1 MPISNVSISNKPD
14 IPEIQLVTRRKSK
27 TQRLP
32 VASLLICRKKLN
44 IQRDQCAPMMWIVAA
59 VRACKM
65 LDSPYHLVQV
75 IPALSR
81 HGLHQARVRAVPK
94 IVRRLIQS
102 QPRNRSA
109 DLAFHGYVAVL
120 W

>member
-1 MPISNVSISNKPD
+1 
-14 IPEIQLVTRRKSK
+14 
-27 TQRLP
+27 
-32 VASLLICRKKLN
+32 
-44 IQRDQCAPMMWIVAA
+44 
-59 VRACKM
+59 M
-65 LDSPYHLVQV
+65 LDSLYHLVQV

-109 DLAFHGYVAVL
+109 DLAFHAYVTVL